1 MLSDKIAI
9 ITGGSSG
16 VGCAAAGL
24 FLKYGA
30 KITITGRNVD
40 KLEEA
45 REKLSAKGEVLAVA
59 ADVSK
64 EEAVKRTIAETLEKY
79 GSIDIL
85 VNNAGTPLVRKMID
99 TTLDEWN
106 DMFAIHST
114 GTFLMTRE
122 TVKWMI
128 AHKKQGSIVSVSSV
142 SGKTGSALATAY
154 SGAKA
159 AVMGFTKAL
168 AKEIAPYKI
177 NVNCVCPGA
186 IDTAMFREGSIGAVS
201 KMFGMSEEALMKS
214 TLSVIPLQR
223 LLQPEE
229 VGDLIAYLGS
239 DKAKGITGQSYTISC
254 GLEMS

>member
-1 MLSDKIAI
+1 MLSNKIAI

-16 VGCAAAGL
+16 VGLATAEL
-24 FLKYGA
+24 FLQYGA
-30 KITITGRNVD
+30 KITITGRNVE
-40 KLEEA
+40 KLENA
-45 REKLSAKGEVLAVA
+45 CKKLSEKGEVLAVA
-59 ADVSK
+59 ADVSS
-64 EEAVKRTIAETLEKY
+64 EEAAKETVAKTIEKY
-79 GSIDIL
+79 GGIDIL

-106 DMFAIHST
+106 NMFAIHSA

-122 TVKWMI
+122 TVKWMV
-128 AHKKQGSIVSVSSV
+128 ANRKQGGIVNVSSV

-154 SGAKA
+154 SAAKA
-159 AVMGFTKAL
+159 SVIGFTKAL

-186 IDTAMFREGSIGAVS
+186 IDTSMFRVGTIEAVS
-201 KMFGMSEEALMKS
+201 KMFNMSEDALIKS

-223 LLQPEE
+223 LLNPEE
-229 VGDLIAYLGS
+229 VGNLIAYLAS
-239 DKAKGITGQSYTISC
+239 ERSRGITGQAYTISC